1 MTISVAGP
9 TGIARSCRRV
19 RPLAALQG
27 RAVWKAWSNPL
38 NHRTWPL
45 TGAARLRT
53 HSARRGEH
61 PSYLSSDE
69 LPEPLHHKFSPIV
82 AAAQMGAHAALSL
95 SPLR

>member
-53 HSARRGEH
+53 HSARRGEEW
-61 PSYLSSDE
+61 PARSALPAYLS
-69 LPEPLHHKFSPIV
+69 
-82 AAAQMGAHAALSL
+82 
-95 SPLR
+95 